1 MVWEVIFMAVFC
13 CNDKCSCTALA
24 VVVSALIGVVTAF
37 LRISAVI
44 TVAPLFFQSVIAI
57 AVLLL
62 VTTLFSAA
70 ANNSDT
76 CKLCLCSALK
86 AQLVGILGSIATAL
100 VLLAVAFAATS
111 TLGAVFVGLL
121 LFFFS
126 LALSSTACMITC
138 LFCND

>member
-1 MVWEVIFMAVFC
+1 MALFC
-13 CNDKCSCTALA
+13 CNDKCSCTALT

-44 TVAPLFFQSVIAI
+44 TVSPLFFQAVIAI

-70 ANNSDT
+70 NNT
-76 CKLCLCSALK
+76 NACKLCLCPALK
-86 AQLVGILGSIATAL
+86 AQLAGILGSIATAL
-100 VLLAVAFAATS
+100 VLLAVAFPATS
-111 TLGAVFVGLL
+111 ILGAAIVGLL